1 MKKLFIYCDGGF
13 GNRFNALIVGLALSR
28 HLKYEPIILWPSTNW
43 CRSTFNSLFES
54 DYKIIEEHLKY
65 FGSDVNAYEF
75 IMHGNFLN
83 FPTNVKHPNSLGSFD
98 NLINFCKNTTKENIV
113 YNNDSIPKYISP
125 SELSL
130 SIKELPFKKEIIDK
144 VESFIKSN
152 NLDSEF
158 FGVHLR
164 NTDFYEAH
172 KANFD
177 SLYQTI
183 VENPDKKY
191 FVCSDDKD
199 LETRFS
205 KLDNV
210 FVYQKETYVEKLNDD
225 GDWRST
231 IVDEYGI
238 QQPFNIERSDSSVI
252 EAMVDLIILSKSNIM
267 KTSDSSFLN
276 TAFLLKSAYNG

>member
-13 GNRFNALIVGLALSR
+13 GNRFNALIVGLSLSR
-28 HLKYEPIILWPSTNW
+28 HLEYEPIILWPSTNW
-43 CRSTFNSLFES
+43 CRSSFNSLFNS
-54 DYKIIEEHLKY
+54 DYKIIEEHLEY
-65 FGSDVNAYEF
+65 FGSNVDDYEF

-83 FPTNVKHPNSLGSFD
+83 FPTSVSHPNNFGSFD
-98 NLINFCKNTTKENIV
+98 GLINFCRNTTKENIV
-113 YNNDSIPKYISP
+113 YNNDSIPNYVSP
-125 SELSL
+125 SDLSL
-130 SIKELPFKKEIIDK
+130 SIKQLPFKKEITDK
-144 VESFIKSN
+144 VDIFLKNN
-152 NLDSEF
+152 NLDSDF

-164 NTDFYEAH
+164 NTDFYDSH

-177 SLYQTI
+177 SLYSMI
-183 VENPDKKY
+183 LENPDKKY

-210 FVYQKETYVEKLNDD
+210 FVYQKETYVEKLVED
-225 GDWRST
+225 GDWRSI

-238 QQPFNIERSDSSVI
+238 EQPFNIERSDSSVI
-252 EAMVDLIILSKSNIM
+252 EAMTDLIILSKSNII